1 MNVAD
6 IISRVKRTFGDESG
20 TQITDADIMRWI
32 NDAQNEIA
40 QTVKLFETTGTQQTL
55 AGTNDYFLPDTLID
69 LRAVYLDQRYIQHL
83 SEREFDE
90 YIRRANDGVE
100 SIPGEPQYYT
110 SWGNKITLYPGP
122 GAGQNLEIRFICFPV
137 QVTAPTDDL
146 PLPMRYH
153 NRILEMVLA
162 SAHELDENYEA
173 HQLKY
178 GQFTT
183 NLSAQM
189 GDEDWDGK
197 SEYPHITVLVEDM

>member
-20 TQITDADIMRWI
+20 TQITDDDIIRWI

-40 QTVKLFETTGTQQTL
+40 QTVKLFETTGTQTTV

-69 LRAVYLDQRYIQHL
+69 LRAVYVDGRHL
-83 SEREFDE
+83 QYLAEREFDE
-90 YIRRANDGVE
+90 YIRKVNAGTE
-100 SIPGEPQYYT
+100 ASPGYPTYYT

-122 GAGQNLEIRFICFPV
+122 GANSSLEIRFICFPI
-137 QVTAPTDDL
+137 QVAATTDDL

-173 HQLKY
+173 YQTKY
-178 GQFTT
+178 GQFAN
-183 NLSAQM
+183 NLSAQL

-197 SEYPHITVLVEDM
+197 SEYPRITVLVEDY